1 MFCGVERRDGVCGGE
16 LKSVMVWL
24 QVNDS
29 VRKRE
34 RERERERRE
43 EVVGTKG
50 KGGGEWSEF

>member
-1 MFCGVERRDGVCGGE
+1 MECVGGE